1 MVTIMSPFGDGAIN
15 GGCRCSC
22 SSGDD
27 GATNCGFSASHDETC
42 THCARSDTS
51 CFSSALGF
59 DSILLTDSKKLR
71 RIFVASAKGFSIGA
85 GLQGGLAIFS
95 ILARLRRKKSR
106 TAKWRA
112 LVAGLVAGPS
122 MLLTGSN
129 TQHTSLSIYILMQAA
144 VLASRCGIKSKRF
157 GELCKPLTWKH
168 GDIFL
173 MCLSA
178 SEILT
183 SYILKQDSLPPS
195 YKSFLTK
202 HGGKDIVILQGV
214 KELASNLP
222 FTTLEAIE
230 KLYKATGVEVKLDPN
245 MKIPCSDHILN
256 KTNKVRCF
264 FFHSGELSLQ
274 MIHGNKSC
282 GVHAVTFFIE
292 AYKRALPVYLPVY
305 LIPALIVHRQGL
317 FKRPYGILGKGIV
330 DIARS
335 SLFLSSY
342 CTSAWLVLCS
352 FYCVMHSNHKI
363 VYLFSIDLIW
373 SCMTFGVFK
382 KCNIP
387 LIAMGTFPT
396 GLSVAIEKKSRRMEI
411 SLYCLARAME
421 SLFTW
426 MAEVGY
432 LPGSENL
439 KRPDVVIFSL
449 STAII
454 MHSYAQER
462 ELFHS
467 KYLNVLD
474 WIFGVPPHPS
484 ETPPCKNIGTKPD
497 PRETSKEKLRYWIMG
512 RSASCD
518 ENGLKKGPWTPQE
531 DQKLVQYIKR
541 HGHGSWRALPKLA
554 GLNRCGKSCRLRW
567 TNYLRPDIKRGKFSQ
582 DEEQTILHLHSIL
595 GNKWSAIAT
604 HLPGRTD
611 NEIKNFWNTH
621 LKKKLVQ
628 MGIDPMT
635 HQPRIDIF
643 ASLPQ
648 LIALASLKDLLE
660 NTPHH
665 LIFDD
670 QALRLQAE
678 AAQLAKLQYLQLL
691 GQSQSGIA
699 DMISSSVPNS
709 SQFSLG
715 DATSQ
720 QLHQYPTL
728 SPHLLDPQVP
738 FSLQT
743 PVNSEM
749 GNCSG
754 FMMLGQGDNQTD
766 NNSSSWLLPSPNVP
780 PTATETSL
788 SNPGDAISNSSNNGP
803 ASPYWPELYFDD
815 SINIMHEI
823 S

>member
-1 MVTIMSPFGDGAIN
+1 
-15 GGCRCSC
+15 
-22 SSGDD
+22 
-27 GATNCGFSASHDETC
+27 
-42 THCARSDTS
+42 
-51 CFSSALGF
+51 
-59 DSILLTDSKKLR
+59 
-71 RIFVASAKGFSIGA
+71 
-85 GLQGGLAIFS
+85 
-95 ILARLRRKKSR
+95 
-106 TAKWRA
+106 
-112 LVAGLVAGPS
+112 
-122 MLLTGSN
+122 
-129 TQHTSLSIYILMQAA
+129 
-144 VLASRCGIKSKRF
+144 
-157 GELCKPLTWKH
+157 
-168 GDIFL
+168 
-173 MCLSA
+173 
-178 SEILT
+178 
-183 SYILKQDSLPPS
+183 
-195 YKSFLTK
+195 
-202 HGGKDIVILQGV
+202 
-214 KELASNLP
+214 
-222 FTTLEAIE
+222 
-230 KLYKATGVEVKLDPN
+230 
-245 MKIPCSDHILN
+245 
-256 KTNKVRCF
+256 
-264 FFHSGELSLQ
+264 
-274 MIHGNKSC
+274 
-282 GVHAVTFFIE
+282 
-292 AYKRALPVYLPVY
+292 
-305 LIPALIVHRQGL
+305 
-317 FKRPYGILGKGIV
+317 
-330 DIARS
+330 
-335 SLFLSSY
+335 
-342 CTSAWLVLCS
+342 
-352 FYCVMHSNHKI
+352 
-363 VYLFSIDLIW
+363 
-373 SCMTFGVFK
+373 
-382 KCNIP
+382 
-387 LIAMGTFPT
+387 
-396 GLSVAIEKKSRRMEI
+396 
-411 SLYCLARAME
+411 
-421 SLFTW
+421 
-426 MAEVGY
+426 
-432 LPGSENL
+432 
-439 KRPDVVIFSL
+439 
-449 STAII
+449 
-454 MHSYAQER
+454 
-462 ELFHS
+462 
-467 KYLNVLD
+467 
-474 WIFGVPPHPS
+474 
-484 ETPPCKNIGTKPD
+484 
-497 PRETSKEKLRYWIMG
+497 MG

-660 NTPHH
+660 NTPH

-738 FSLQT
+738 LSLQT
-743 PVNSEM
+743 SVNSEM
-749 GNCSG
+749 GNCSS
-754 FMMLGQGDNQTD
+754 FMMLGQGDNQTE
-766 NNSSSWLLPSPNVP
+766 NNSSSWLLPSPNIP